1 MAMSQDSDLTALQ
14 PDILNYGIS
23 AFTNEHARAQS
34 DLERELRIVWWPR
47 RGLSGEMDTSLLTE
61 SQFTRAAAY
70 RVLGWYAL
78 TQLTKWDPDV
88 DPDRFQQMM
97 DYYRSAYKQEFESVL
112 QDGVEYDSNE
122 DSSVATDEKRP
133 YHFGR
138 LQR

>member
-14 PDILNYGIS
+14 PDILEFGIS
-23 AFTNEHARAQS
+23 AFTSEHARAQA
-34 DLERELRIVWWPR
+34 DIERELRFKWWPL
-47 RGLSGEMDTSLLTE
+47 RGISGELDASLLTE
-61 SQFTRAAAY
+61 SQFTRAASY

-78 TQLTKWDPDV
+78 PQLTKWETLGAE
-88 DPDRFQQMM
+88 DRFQQMM
-97 DYYRSAYKQEFESVL
+97 SYYRSAYKQEFESVL

-133 YHFGR
+133 FHFGR